1 MEAERFGLYMDFRP
15 AGGGWGEKTEMRLAD
30 ILALRRHLT
39 HKPKVEQDPQ
49 PAPSMLLATDAP
61 SPSKKVKVEED
72 VVKKEDEALDEFDA
86 ALDDDLDLSSVP

>member
-1 MEAERFGLYMDFRP
+1 MKSNSFGLYMDFRP

-39 HKPKVEQDPQ
+39 HKPKVEQNPQ
-49 PAPSMLLATDAP
+49 PVRSTPLATGGP

-72 VVKKEDEALDEFDA
+72 KVKKEDEALDEFDA
-86 ALDDDLDLSSVP
+86 ALDDDLDLSSIP